1 MQNWFLLQE
10 KFFDLLEFI
19 VFQLNFVP
27 CKELISLSILLKS
40 NHSINCSILCMKTL
54 LNILR
59 HNNVFK
65 DVYREVGILEVFVTC
80 LQRYVGF
87 LDKNTSVNVNNY
99 DIELVNPNE
108 IENDTHEHL
117 GKLLMD
123 ALTILLGGNSSN
135 AAVFR
140 QSGGAKCV
148 HDMVKFKHCRD
159 PVLGIIRELILSA
172 GGDDD
177 MLFILSTMHSAPAN
191 NVNLK
196 IQILKSL
203 LGCLRDSHRTRTI
216 FRKVG
221 GFVYVTSVFV
231 SLDGKLSDA
240 HGVKPSTEDDKELRL
255 YDENLLQLLLV
266 VFQTLATAMRFEPAN
281 AKFFHQEV
289 NFLLML
295 NVCN

>member
-1 MQNWFLLQE
+1 M
-10 KFFDLLEFI
+10 
-19 VFQLNFVP
+19 NFVP

-40 NHSINCSILCMKTL
+40 NQSISCSILCMKTL

-59 HNNVFK
+59 HNVVFK

-87 LDKNTSVNVNNY
+87 LDKNTSNNANNY
-99 DIELVNPNE
+99 DMELTKPDE
-108 IENDTHEHL
+108 IENDQHELL
-117 GKLLMD
+117 GKLLME
-123 ALTILLGGNSSN
+123 ALIILLGGNSNN

-159 PVLGIIRELILSA
+159 PVLAIIRELILTA

-191 NVNLK
+191 NLNLK
-196 IQILKSL
+196 TQILKSL

-231 SLDGKLSDA
+231 SLDGKLSDENKA
-240 HGVKPSTEDDKELRL
+240 EIVESDENDKQTSACDD
-255 YDENLLQLLLV
+255 NLLQLLLA

-281 AKFFHQEV
+281 AKYFHQEV
-289 NFLLML
+289 S
-295 NVCN
+295 